1 VPIPKPTPSELDI
14 LRVLWRNGPAT
25 VRAVHEQLG
34 GGYTT
39 YLKLLQIMAEK
50 GLVTRTEADRAHI
63 YSAVPSEHEV
73 QTSLLGDLM
82 QRAFG
87 GSAAQLALRALE
99 TRRSSREELA
109 QLRAMLDNYEQELT
123 APAGAMDDTTDQPK
137 ENKA

>member
-1 VPIPKPTPSELDI
+1 MPLPKPTPAELDI
-14 LRVLWRNGPAT
+14 LRVLWRHGPAT

-50 GLVTRTEADRAHI
+50 GLVTRSEADRAHI
-63 YSAVPSEHEV
+63 YRAVPSEHEV

-99 TRRSSREELA
+99 TQRSSPEELA
-109 QLRAMLDNYEQELT
+109 QLRAMLDRAEREAA
-123 APAGAMDDTTDQPK
+123 APAGAEDATVDQTQ
-137 ENKA
+137 ENKQ